1 MLTLLHRKDGPPC
14 QLVVYEAINGK
25 TTTSRCLPVSEKYK
39 KTEYKKQM
47 LNNTDDIEY
56 LEYGALGL
64 IILDIILNIYKLY
77 IQRINTLQ
85 IIANA
90 NANANLNDNTPTAQ
104 RRNSQY
110 AIQMT

>member
-1 MLTLLHRKDGPPC
+1 
-14 QLVVYEAINGK
+14 
-25 TTTSRCLPVSEKYK
+25 
-39 KTEYKKQM
+39 M

-56 LEYGALGL
+56 LEYGAIGL

-90 NANANLNDNTPTAQ
+90 NANANLNNNTPIAQ